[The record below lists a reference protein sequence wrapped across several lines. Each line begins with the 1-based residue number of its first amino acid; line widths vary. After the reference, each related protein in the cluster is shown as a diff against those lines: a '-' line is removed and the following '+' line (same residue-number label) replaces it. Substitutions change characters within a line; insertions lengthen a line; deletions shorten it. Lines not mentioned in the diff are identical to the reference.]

1 MQAVTLGP
9 LVLAADRAAVLIG
22 LAVLLIVTG
31 LLGRRRP
38 ALASWASGAALGAAL
53 SARAGHVAANWQVYA
68 DAPLTIPAFWQGG
81 FDSWAGAAG
90 FALVTAIFLRRN
102 RGLALPAGLSLLAA
116 LGAGLVL
123 RLLVET
129 GAATLPQNVAQDL
142 ALTDLNG
149 RAVPAESWARG
160 PMVLNLWASWCP
172 PCRREMPMMAE
183 EAARAKGV
191 TFVFANQGEGDAVI
205 RDFLSRQGLVMAPLM
220 DPGSALMRHFG
231 APGLPATLFID
242 AQGRLTHAS
251 LGEISRAELRARTD
265 ALKGL

>member
-22 LAVLLIVTG
+22 LALLLIVTG
-31 LLGRRRP
+31 ILGRRRP
-38 ALASWASGAALGAAL
+38 ALASWASGAALVAAL
-53 SARAGHVAANWQVYA
+53 AARAGHVAANWQVYA
-68 DAPLTIPAFWQGG
+68 EAPLTIPAFWQGG
-81 FDSWAGAAG
+81 FDPWAGAAG
-90 FALVTAIFLRRN
+90 FALVSALFLRRD

-129 GAATLPQNVAQDL
+129 GAAALPQDVV
-142 ALTDLNG
+142 LTDLNG

-183 EAARAKGV
+183 EAARAQGV

-242 AQGRLTHAS
+242 AQGRLTHAA